1 MCCLFFLFY
10 ISLQCKNRIKKSTF
24 ESMDD
29 ISAWNCSFS
38 RRHQQDGAK
47 STKALAPR
55 FLQSWW
61 ECLTRTTAAETNCSE
76 QAPQLTL
83 SYQDKV
89 RYVKFPATAGQRCED
104 SKLENWW
111 KQIRRDTRIYP
122 DIPRYTQIYR
132 FGGGISTVYLGISW
146 YIWKPGC
153 PDIPTY
159 TQIYRWY
166 TTPKTVYLGIPG
178 YIWVYLGISW
188 YLLPCHCS
196 NLLMSHLRPAF
207 AGCCCSC
214 YAGMLLVFFVC
225 AVQFRV

>member
-1 MCCLFFLFY
+1 
-10 ISLQCKNRIKKSTF
+10 
-24 ESMDD
+24 MDD
-29 ISAWNCSFS
+29 ISAWNCNFS

-83 SYQDKV
+83 SCQDKV
-89 RYVKFPATAGQRCED
+89 RYVKFPATAGKRCED

-111 KQIRRDTRIYP
+111 EQIPRDTRIYP
-122 DIPRYTQIYR
+122 DIPFWGWYIN
-132 FGGGISTVYLGISW
+132 GISRYILVYLE
-146 YIWKPGC
+146 PGC
-153 PDIPTY
+153 PDIPRY

-166 TTPKTVYLGIPG
+166 TTPKTVYLGISRHLF
-178 YIWVYLGISW
+178 VSLAMS
-188 YLLPCHCS
+188 LLQFAKVTSLSSICR
-196 NLLMSHLRPAF
+196 LLLQ
-207 AGCCCSC
+207 
-214 YAGMLLVFFVC
+214 LLCRNAACFLFVC